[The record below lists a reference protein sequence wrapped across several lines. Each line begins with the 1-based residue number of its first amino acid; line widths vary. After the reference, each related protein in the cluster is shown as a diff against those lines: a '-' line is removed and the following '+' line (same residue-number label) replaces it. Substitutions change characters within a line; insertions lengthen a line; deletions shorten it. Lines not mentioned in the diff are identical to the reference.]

1 MSKNQELIDRLKI
14 AIYADEVGGSNCA
27 PAGPD
32 PWPSELGDKNLYFSN
47 LTTSSCPIDDT
58 TETVIIS
65 LDSNKLIVGQQIAI
79 DTYFYSRADIAAN
92 WISRRIAQPSVTTL
106 SDFVRSVKIF
116 SPASGL
122 HVPFGQ
128 AGVGITVRCPDADIA
143 SLGSSQRCSCSAT
156 DCGSPICS
164 PKARAMVKKTSSVTV
179 RPIVPGNPNPA
190 IAAIKLYAS
199 WGMGYTPNHDPAV
212 MQSTMNTSYTYTA
225 GPACSGSSSETFAFP
240 TKINVRYRIKKY
252 YHVSGTLIA
261 NNYISKVLSCE
272 ADGSYSIL
280 GVFTLNK
287 DIPNAPQ
294 LDTGTS
300 RPISID

>member
-14 AIYADEVGGSNCA
+14 AIYADEVGGSGNCV

-32 PWPSELGDKNLYFSN
+32 PWPSELGDKNLYFSA
-47 LTTSSCPIDDT
+47 SSGCAIDDN

-65 LDSNKLIVGQQIAI
+65 LDSNKVIANQTMVI

-92 WISRRIAQPSVTTL
+92 WVSRRIAQPGTITL
-106 SDFVRSVKIF
+106 SDFIRSVKIAANVATAH
-116 SPASGL
+116 P
-122 HVPFGQ
+122 VFGGN
-128 AGVGITVRCPDADIA
+128 GVGITVRCPDADIA

-164 PKARAMVKKTSSVTV
+164 PKARAMVKKTSSVTI
-179 RPIVPGNPNPA
+179 RPLASGQSNPSA
-190 IAAIKLYAS
+190 TTLKFHAS

-212 MQSTMNTSYTYTA
+212 MQSSMNSSYTYTA

-240 TKINVRYRIKKY
+240 TKINVKCRIKKLY
-252 YHVSGTLIA
+252 NISGALIA
-261 NNYISKVLSCE
+261 NNYITNALTC
-272 ADGSYSIL
+272 ATDGSHTII
-280 GVFTLNK
+280 GMIVMNK

-300 RPISID
+300 RPRSID